1 MAEFDPFPEVD
12 GILALHAEALGGAF
26 QGYRNH
32 ATRVLHLLFAL
43 APGLRAAP
51 GALLVAA
58 ACHDLGIWT
67 AGTFD
72 YLEPS
77 CALARRHLAE
87 RGLSGSS
94 EAVARIIQWHH
105 KLRTYR
111 GPDAEVVEAFRRA
124 DLVDLSLGRVR
135 FGLEPA
141 FVAGVRAAF
150 PNAGFHRL
158 LLALGFQQLR
168 RSPLRPLPM
177 VRW

>member
-124 DLVDLSLGRVR
+124 DLVDLSLGTIR
-135 FGLEPA
+135 FGLAPE
-141 FVAGVRAAF
+141 FVGAVRAAF
-150 PNAGFHRL
+150 PNAGFHARL
-158 LLALGFQQLR
+158 LQLTAR
-168 RSPLRPLPM
+168 QLLRTPWRPLPM
-177 VRW
+177 MRW